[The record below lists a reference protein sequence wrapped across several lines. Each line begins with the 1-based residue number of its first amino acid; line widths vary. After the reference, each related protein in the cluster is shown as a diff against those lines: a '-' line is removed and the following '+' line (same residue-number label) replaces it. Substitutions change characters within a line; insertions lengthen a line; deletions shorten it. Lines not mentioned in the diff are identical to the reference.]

1 MSKRND
7 PWKTDKRP
15 RFPRIVTEVLE
26 EKKETENEGIWK
38 PLLRENEDLKNEV
51 REKEEELKH
60 PFSSKKRK
68 SLGLDDLI

>member
-1 MSKRND
+1 MKEKND

-38 PLLRENEDLKNEV
+38 PLLRENEDLKDEV
-51 REKEEELKH
+51 REKEEELKD
-60 PFSSKKRK
+60 PFSSKERK
-68 SLGLDDLI
+68 GLGLDDLI